1 MKIMDVQWYSYRL
14 PLLNSF
20 TTAHGVMTAREG
32 IIVQVTTEQGISGIG
47 EIAPLPAFGGGS
59 LADVRSLL
67 PALAA
72 RLHEKTLA
80 EALDL
85 LLTGSKA
92 GNVGG
97 DVSFARVGFSGEG
110 AEERAAPP
118 PGGHKGP
125 HTAPH
130 HSRPYELT
138 NTLLKNLPLRADVSP
153 LAPMMNFHD
162 QKQECHPEQSEGSPW
177 PGTQILRFAQDDK
190 PLPILGV
197 KTHYRSAFTPTLCG
211 LEIALLDALGEAE
224 GCGVSTLLSPVG
236 TVPRAKVPVNAVI
249 SARTMNAAIAAA
261 REAIA
266 PGFQCVKLKVGL
278 GGGVREEIERVA
290 AVRDAIG
297 PEMHLRLD
305 ANEAWNLEEAIAI
318 LSQCVPYNIQYVEQP
333 LKAHDLAGMR
343 GLRRAVPI
351 PIAVDEA
358 LQGLQSARLVLD
370 NEAADILVIKPQ
382 LAGGLHTGQQII
394 QAATERG
401 VRCVITSAIETGI
414 GVIAALHLA
423 AASPAVTLECGLATL
438 HMLSDDLLIDDL
450 PVRDGFLA
458 VPTGPGLGVALDRE
472 ALDRYSFRG
481 FA

>member
-92 GNVGG
+92 GNVG
-97 DVSFARVGFSGEG
+97 
-110 AEERAAPP
+110 
-118 PGGHKGP
+118 
-125 HTAPH
+125 
-130 HSRPYELT
+130 
-138 NTLLKNLPLRADVSP
+138 ADVSRP
-153 LAPMMNFHD
+153 APM
-162 QKQECHPEQSEGSPW
+162 
-177 PGTQILRFAQDDK
+177 
-190 PLPILGV
+190 
-197 KTHYRSAFTPTLCG
+197 YRPAFTPTLCG